1 MHSLSKTT
9 KIILWVM
16 VATSV
21 LGFFDAFYLTV
32 KHYTNSTP
40 VCSIIAGCEVVTTS
54 VYSVILGIPVA
65 LLGVLYYIAVL
76 GTSLILLSTPN
87 KLLKTLL
94 PYATVTGLA
103 ASAWFVY
110 LQLFVIQT
118 ICIYCIGSATT
129 STILFVCGMLLLK
142 KQK

>member
-1 MHSLSKTT
+1 MHSLNKTE

-16 VATSV
+16 VAASA
-21 LGFFDAFYLTV
+21 LGFFDAFYLTI
-32 KHYTNSTP
+32 KHYANSNP
-40 VCSIIAGCEVVTTS
+40 VCSIVAGCEVVTTS
-54 VYSVILGIPVA
+54 VYSVVLGVPIA
-65 LLGVLYYIAVL
+65 LLGVLYYIAIL

-87 KLLKTLL
+87 KFLKTLL
-94 PYATVTGLA
+94 PYATVAGLA

-110 LQLFVIQT
+110 LQLFVIQA
-118 ICIYCIGSATT
+118 ICIYCMGSATT